1 MSLTSRLSIA
11 TKFKVMF
18 SAILILLALISGY
31 SIMQSRSISNQT
43 EKVSTVLVPA
53 LEKINAITS
62 NFKDA
67 RIATLNAINSTEA
80 RRASLVEAYKHHV
93 KTVQENI
100 SALKTLLPSQIENLA
115 QIDNHLA
122 EYSAIFLNEIITL
135 PQDQKN
141 KMIQLQQRKLVP
153 IGNNV
158 DKILLDLENKEEEA
172 SNQMMAQMRKDVSPL
187 KISVLAAIAILLT
200 GYFIWTLSSYI
211 ERRLKTLG
219 VASEKMASGDL
230 TVEIENEGND
240 EITKLANNIKSLAQ
254 CLKETV
260 STMVDNSCTL
270 SDSSVVLKNANVT
283 ISQASDT
290 VLTQVI
296 SVSTAA
302 EEMVS
307 VSGDIAQNCNLAA
320 TSSDETHAIT
330 TESMDLVK
338 NTVESILRHSQKTQE
353 DAEII
358 KKLGE
363 QTQKIDGIL
372 STIQDIASQTNLLAL
387 NAAIEAARAGEHGR
401 GFAVVA
407 DEVRALASRT
417 SDSAK
422 EISEMISGVQNDVQ
436 KASTSITQTVSEME
450 TIARN
455 SEQVQNTLENIS
467 NKIDE
472 FNSQIR
478 QIATATEEQTAT
490 SSEMSANIQKISEFT
505 QKMNDQAKGAL
516 SSAGGIEDI
525 SLEIMDSTRK
535 FKLPE
540 VQTSDKELSLTPEA
554 N

>member
-80 RRASLVEAYKHHV
+80 RRASLVEGYKHHV

-270 SDSSVVLKNANVT
+270 SDSSVVLKNANIT

-320 TSSDETHAIT
+320 TRSDETHAIT

>member
-1 MSLTSRLSIA
+1 
-11 TKFKVMF
+11 MF

-270 SDSSVVLKNANVT
+270 SDSSVVLKNANIT

-320 TSSDETHAIT
+320 TRSDETHAIT

>member
-1 MSLTSRLSIA
+1 
-11 TKFKVMF
+11 MF

-320 TSSDETHAIT
+320 TRSDETHAIT

-467 NKIDE
+467 NKINE

-535 FKLPE
+535 FKLSE

>member
-1 MSLTSRLSIA
+1 
-11 TKFKVMF
+11 MF

-270 SDSSVVLKNANVT
+270 SDSSVVLKNANIT

-320 TSSDETHAIT
+320 TRSDETHAIT

-338 NTVESILRHSQKTQE
+338 NTVKSILRHSQKTQE

>member
-1 MSLTSRLSIA
+1 
-11 TKFKVMF
+11 MF

-270 SDSSVVLKNANVT
+270 SDSSVVLKNANIT

-320 TSSDETHAIT
+320 TRSDETHAIT

-535 FKLPE
+535 FKLSE

>member
-1 MSLTSRLSIA
+1 
-11 TKFKVMF
+11 MF

-320 TSSDETHAIT
+320 TRSDETHAIT

-535 FKLPE
+535 FKLSE

>member
-1 MSLTSRLSIA
+1 
-11 TKFKVMF
+11 MF

-320 TSSDETHAIT
+320 TRSDETHAIT

>member
-158 DKILLDLENKEEEA
+158 DKILSDLENKEEEV

-320 TSSDETHAIT
+320 TRSDETHAIT

-490 SSEMSANIQKISEFT
+490 SSEISANIQKISEFT

>member
-53 LEKINAITS
+53 LKKINAITS

-141 KMIQLQQRKLVP
+141 KMIQFQQRKLVP

-320 TSSDETHAIT
+320 TRSDETHAIT

>member
-1 MSLTSRLSIA
+1 
-11 TKFKVMF
+11 MF

-53 LEKINAITS
+53 LEKINAIRS

-67 RIATLNAINSTEA
+67 RIATLNAINSTET

-141 KMIQLQQRKLVP
+141 KMIQFQQRKLVP

-320 TSSDETHAIT
+320 TRSDETHAIT

-525 SLEIMDSTRK
+525 SLEIMDSTRR

>member
-260 STMVDNSCTL
+260 STMVDNSYTL

-320 TSSDETHAIT
+320 TRSDETHAIT

-525 SLEIMDSTRK
+525 SLEIMDSTRR

>member
-141 KMIQLQQRKLVP
+141 KMIQFQQRKLVP

-320 TSSDETHAIT
+320 TRSDETHAIT

>member
-1 MSLTSRLSIA
+1 
-11 TKFKVMF
+11 MF

-153 IGNNV
+153 ISNNV

-320 TSSDETHAIT
+320 TRSDETHAIT

>member
-158 DKILLDLENKEEEA
+158 DKILLDLENKEEKA

-320 TSSDETHAIT
+320 TRSDETHAIT

>member
-67 RIATLNAINSTEA
+67 RIATLNAFNSTEA

-219 VASEKMASGDL
+219 IASEKMASGDL

-320 TSSDETHAIT
+320 TRSDETHAIT

-525 SLEIMDSTRK
+525 SLEIMDSTRR

>member
-158 DKILLDLENKEEEA
+158 DKILSDLENKEEEV

-320 TSSDETHAIT
+320 TRSDETHAIT

>member
-158 DKILLDLENKEEEA
+158 DKILSDLENKEEEV

-320 TSSDETHAIT
+320 TRSDETHAIT

-525 SLEIMDSTRK
+525 SLEIMDSTRR

>member
-18 SAILILLALISGY
+18 SAILILLAFISGY

-320 TSSDETHAIT
+320 TRSDETHAIT

-505 QKMNDQAKGAL
+505 QKMNDQPRAHYHLLVGLKIFLLKSWIAPV
-516 SSAGGIEDI
+516 
-525 SLEIMDSTRK
+525 SLNFQKS
-535 FKLPE
+535 KL
-540 VQTSDKELSLTPEA
+540 LIR

>member
-187 KISVLAAIAILLT
+187 KISVLAAIAILLN

-270 SDSSVVLKNANVT
+270 SDLSVVLKNANVT

-320 TSSDETHAIT
+320 TRSDETHAIT

-540 VQTSDKELSLTPEA
+540 VQTSDKELSPTPEA

>member
-320 TSSDETHAIT
+320 TRSDETHAIT

-450 TIARN
+450 TIARK

-525 SLEIMDSTRK
+525 SLEIMDSTRR

>member
-93 KTVQENI
+93 KTVQENT

-320 TSSDETHAIT
+320 TRSDETHAIT

-525 SLEIMDSTRK
+525 SLEIMDSTRR

>member
-1 MSLTSRLSIA
+1 
-11 TKFKVMF
+11 MF

-158 DKILLDLENKEEEA
+158 DKILSDLENKEEEV

-320 TSSDETHAIT
+320 TRSDETHAIT

>member
-1 MSLTSRLSIA
+1 
-11 TKFKVMF
+11 MF

-80 RRASLVEAYKHHV
+80 RPASLVEAYKHHV

-158 DKILLDLENKEEEA
+158 DKILSDLENKEEEV

-320 TSSDETHAIT
+320 TRSDETHAIT

-525 SLEIMDSTRK
+525 SLEIMDSTRR

>member
-1 MSLTSRLSIA
+1 
-11 TKFKVMF
+11 MF

-320 TSSDETHAIT
+320 TRSDETHAIT

-490 SSEMSANIQKISEFT
+490 ASEMSANIQKISEFT

-525 SLEIMDSTRK
+525 SLEIMDSTRR

>member
-53 LEKINAITS
+53 LEKIKAITS

-158 DKILLDLENKEEEA
+158 DKILSDLENKEEEV

-320 TSSDETHAIT
+320 TRSDETHAIT

-525 SLEIMDSTRK
+525 SLEIMDSTRR

>member
-1 MSLTSRLSIA
+1 
-11 TKFKVMF
+11 MF

-115 QIDNHLA
+115 QIDNYLA

-320 TSSDETHAIT
+320 TRSDETHAIT

-525 SLEIMDSTRK
+525 SLEIMDSTRR

>member
-320 TSSDETHAIT
+320 TRSYETHAIT

-525 SLEIMDSTRK
+525 SLEIIDSTRR

>member
-158 DKILLDLENKEEEA
+158 DKILFDLENKEEEA

-320 TSSDETHAIT
+320 TRSDETHAIT

-525 SLEIMDSTRK
+525 SLEIMDSTRR

>member
-1 MSLTSRLSIA
+1 
-11 TKFKVMF
+11 MF

-172 SNQMMAQMRKDVSPL
+172 SKQMMAQMRKDVSPL

-320 TSSDETHAIT
+320 THSDETHAIT

>member
-219 VASEKMASGDL
+219 VASKKMASGDL

-320 TSSDETHAIT
+320 TRSDETHAIT

-525 SLEIMDSTRK
+525 SLEIMDSTRR

>member
-1 MSLTSRLSIA
+1 
-11 TKFKVMF
+11 MF

-80 RRASLVEAYKHHV
+80 RRASLVDAYKHHV

-270 SDSSVVLKNANVT
+270 SDSSVVLKNANIT

-320 TSSDETHAIT
+320 TRSDETHAIT

>member
-187 KISVLAAIAILLT
+187 KVSVLAAIAILLT

-320 TSSDETHAIT
+320 TRSDETHAIT

-525 SLEIMDSTRK
+525 SLEIMDSTRR

-540 VQTSDKELSLTPEA
+540 VQTPDKELSLTPEA

>member
-320 TSSDETHAIT
+320 TRSDETHAIT

-505 QKMNDQAKGAL
+505 HKMNDQAKGAL

-535 FKLPE
+535 FKLSE

>member
-1 MSLTSRLSIA
+1 MSLTSRLSLA

-172 SNQMMAQMRKDVSPL
+172 SKQMMAQMRKDVSPL

-320 TSSDETHAIT
+320 TRSDETHAIT

>member
-1 MSLTSRLSIA
+1 
-11 TKFKVMF
+11 MF

-43 EKVSTVLVPA
+43 EKVSTVLVHA

-320 TSSDETHAIT
+320 TRSDETHAIT

>member
-1 MSLTSRLSIA
+1 
-11 TKFKVMF
+11 MF

-158 DKILLDLENKEEEA
+158 DKILLDLENKEGEA

-320 TSSDETHAIT
+320 TRSDETHAIT

-525 SLEIMDSTRK
+525 SLEIMDSTRR

>member
-320 TSSDETHAIT
+320 TRSDETHAIT

-372 STIQDIASQTNLLAL
+372 STIQDIARQTNLLAL

-525 SLEIMDSTRK
+525 SLEIMDSTRR

>member
-320 TSSDETHAIT
+320 TRSDETHAIT

>member
-1 MSLTSRLSIA
+1 
-11 TKFKVMF
+11 
-18 SAILILLALISGY
+18 
-31 SIMQSRSISNQT
+31 MQSRSISNQT

-320 TSSDETHAIT
+320 TRSDETHAIT